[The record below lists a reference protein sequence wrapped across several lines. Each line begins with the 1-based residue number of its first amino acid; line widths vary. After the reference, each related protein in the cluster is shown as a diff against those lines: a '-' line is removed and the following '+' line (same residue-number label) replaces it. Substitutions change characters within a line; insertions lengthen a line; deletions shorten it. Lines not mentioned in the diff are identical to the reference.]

1 MSSRLVEFV
10 DPWRLAGTGKV
21 ISGTVKLAVLPRLAD
36 VLHSTNGDVQ
46 YQLEFYSGEKKRPK
60 IKGFVRAELILTCQR
75 CLGPV
80 VLPVDSMLNLAV
92 IEVPEEA
99 ELLSEE
105 CDPVWVEDGQIQLL
119 DLVEEELLLAVPQ
132 VARHSLG
139 GCSEAL
145 MEEYVTQEEFQPE
158 AADKVDSVLDE
169 ENPFAVLAGLKKD
182 H

>member
-10 DPWRLAGTGKV
+10 DPWRLAGGGKV
-21 ISGTVKLAVLPRLAD
+21 ISGTVRLAELPRLTE
-36 VLHSTNGDVQ
+36 VLQSTNGEVE

-60 IKGFVRAELILTCQR
+60 IKGFVRAGLMLTCQR

-80 VLPVDSMLNLAV
+80 VLPVDSDLNLAV

-99 ELLSEE
+99 ELLPDE

-119 DLVEEELLLAVPQ
+119 DLIEEELLLAVPQ
-132 VARHSLG
+132 VARHSLDE
-139 GCSEAL
+139 CTEAL
-145 MEEYVTQEEFQPE
+145 TEEYAAQEEFQPE
-158 AADKVDSVLDE
+158 VADNADSVLDE